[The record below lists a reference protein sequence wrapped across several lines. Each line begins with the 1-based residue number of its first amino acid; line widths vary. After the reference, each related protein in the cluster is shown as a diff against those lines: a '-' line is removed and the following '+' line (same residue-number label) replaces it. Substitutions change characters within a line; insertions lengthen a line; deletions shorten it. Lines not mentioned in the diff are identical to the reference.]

1 MSIYPSPDKL
11 DSLDSKYAL
20 VIIAAKRARQL
31 KDGARRLTD
40 TRAANVLT
48 AALEE
53 IAAGAI
59 IPREVEDAAVAAQQA
74 ALKPKVPTQEDII
87 GAGPVLAVDVDM
99 DSASS
104 QLAAFRIAEPELEE
118 EELIGIDGDVD
129 DDGIVEDDFELETPI
144 LDDELD
150 EEEDEE
156 ELITGIEE
164 DEEE

>member
-11 DSLDSKYAL
+11 DSMESKYAL

-40 TRAANVLT
+40 SRATNVIT

-53 IAAGAI
+53 IAEGAI
-59 IPREVEDAAVAAQQA
+59 IPREVEDAAVTAQQA

-87 GAGPVLAVDVDM
+87 GAGPVLATEGDM
-99 DSASS
+99 DSTSS

-118 EELIGIDGDVD
+118 EELIGINGD
-129 DDGIVEDDFELETPI
+129 VEDDVIAEDDFAIEPPI

-150 EEEDEE
+150 EDEEED
-156 ELITGIEE
+156 ELITGIE